1 MSDAIPEIDLYTDG
15 ACKGN
20 PGNGGWACILKA
32 QDGTETVLS
41 GGMPDTTNNQM
52 ELMAVI
58 QGLQSLESSCLVRVH
73 SDSTYVLKGLE
84 EWLENWKKKGWK
96 TANKKPV
103 KNQELWKL
111 LDALKT
117 KHTLEFNWIRGHNG
131 HPENERCDELAV
143 EESNLVGR

>member
-1 MSDAIPEIDLYTDG
+1 
-15 ACKGN
+15 
-20 PGNGGWACILKA
+20 
-32 QDGTETVLS
+32 
-41 GGMPDTTNNQM
+41 
-52 ELMAVI
+52 MAVI

>member
-1 MSDAIPEIDLYTDG
+1 MSDALPEINLYTDG
-15 ACKGN
+15 ACKVN
-20 PGNGGWACILKA
+20 PGNGGWACILRT
-32 QDGTETVLS
+32 QNGTETVLS

-58 QGLQSLESSCLVRVH
+58 QGLQSLESPSLVRIH

-103 KNQELWKL
+103 KNQELWKI
-111 LDALKT
+111 LDELKNV
-117 KHTLEFNWIRGHNG
+117 HTLEFNWVRGHNG